1 MKEQTDLTRR
11 NALVAVAAGTVGVLA
26 GCAASA
32 HGAPPPSPSASVK
45 PSGAASTPPAP
56 TGGPHAV
63 VALPFDATKLTGLS
77 EKMLV
82 SHHDNNYAGAVKN
95 LNKAE
100 AELALVN
107 KDTVPFVVAGLR
119 SSELTFRNSVT
130 LHEAYF
136 ANLGGSGKPSSGAQS
151 ALAATFGSMARW
163 EELFRAT
170 GAGLAGGS
178 GWVVLAYDLLRDT
191 PHTYGAANHREVDA
205 GTVPLLVMDMYE
217 HAYALDYGAAA
228 AKYIDAFFANVQWD
242 EVERRLERAR
252 KAAQALRA
260 S

>member
-1 MKEQTDLTRR
+1 MKDPDDFTRR
-11 NALVAVAAGTVGVLA
+11 NALIAVAAGTAGVLA
-26 GCAASA
+26 GCAATAS
-32 HGAPPPSPSASVK
+32 GEPPPNPSASTK
-45 PSGAASTPPAP
+45 PIGSASPAAP
-56 TGGPHAV
+56 TATGAHAV

-77 EKMLV
+77 EKLLV

-95 LNKAE
+95 LNKTE

-107 KDTVPFVVAGLR
+107 KDTAGFVVSGLR

-136 ANLGGSGKPSSGAQS
+136 ANLGGSGKPSPGAQS

-191 PHTYGAANHREVDA
+191 PHTYGAQNHREVDA
-205 GTVPLLVMDMYE
+205 GSVPLLVMDMYE

-242 EVERRLERAR
+242 EVDKRLERAK
-252 KAAQALRA
+252 KAAAAMRA
-260 S
+260 